1 VKTFTAFPQ
10 QIFLGHP
17 AEIYINA
24 SKLVALTLP
33 VNIKTLNS
41 LPGNILLQKIN
52 FNPAHLRVLVDSRIN
67 PEQVNIET
75 EPIDLQKI
83 YFTTSFATK
92 IVLPSGVYLPDG
104 KTATVDVTIK
114 VKKKSAS

>member
-1 VKTFTAFPQ
+1 
-10 QIFLGHP
+10 
-17 AEIYINA
+17 
-24 SKLVALTLP
+24 LTLP

-41 LPGNILLQKIN
+41 LPGNVSLQKIN
-52 FNPAHLRVLVDSRIN
+52 FNPAHLRVLVDSKIN
-67 PEQVNIET
+67 PEQINIET

-83 YFTTSFATK
+83 YFTTSFAAK